1 MKKLT
6 VKPINYEKVK
16 EVQQGQDEN
25 SAVFQRIL
33 EEVFRKYTN
42 VDLSSP
48 EGWVLLTMHLI
59 AQSAPDIRHKIQK
72 ATAGLQ
78 IPMSN
83 LLQLTYLV
91 VNNRDMAKKAECT
104 LRDMQKAQM
113 IAMALSTQRPPTESL
128 VFLGQSDSGRP
139 QGLWVSIKPQCSL
152 CGQKGH
158 WGKDY
163 S

>member
-33 EEVFRKYTN
+33 EEVFSKYTN

-72 ATAGLQ
+72 ATAGPQ
-78 IPMSN
+78 TPMHD
-83 LLQLTYLV
+83 LLQLAYSV
-91 VNNRDMAKKAECT
+91 FNNKDTAEKT
-104 LRDMQKAQM
+104 ERIQRNMQEAQM
-113 IAMALSTQRPPTESL
+113 IAMALSAQRPPTRRL
-128 VFLGQSDSGRP
+128 PFLGQSIWSWQTTRP
-139 QGLWVSIKPQCSL
+139 MGTHTRLVY
-152 CGQKGH
+152 H
-158 WGKDY
+158 V
-163 S
+163 

>member
-48 EGWVLLTMHLI
+48 EGWVLFTMHFI

-72 ATAGLQ
+72 ATVGPLT
-78 IPMSN
+78 PMN
-83 LLQLTYLV
+83 DLLQLVYSV
-91 VNNRDMAKKAECT
+91 FNNRDMAE
-104 LRDMQKAQM
+104 
-113 IAMALSTQRPPTESL
+113 
-128 VFLGQSDSGRP
+128 
-139 QGLWVSIKPQCSL
+139 KPEL
-152 CGQKGH
+152 TRRNI
-158 WGKDY
+158 
-163 S
+163 